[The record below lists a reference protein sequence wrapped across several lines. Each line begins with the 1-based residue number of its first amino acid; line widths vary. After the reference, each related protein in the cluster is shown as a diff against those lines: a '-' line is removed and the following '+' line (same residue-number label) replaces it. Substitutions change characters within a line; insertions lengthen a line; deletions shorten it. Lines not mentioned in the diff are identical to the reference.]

1 MAQAI
6 RRIRVSAPAEV
17 FQMKNPLITLQ
28 NHFSIGSTHGGV
40 MSSNAR
46 RFRSLIVTIVAI
58 AATNAAISFASGV
71 PTKPMNPRP
80 KDSGVPTSPENPRPR
95 TSGVPTTPNNPRP

>member
-1 MAQAI
+1 
-6 RRIRVSAPAEV
+6 
-17 FQMKNPLITLQ
+17 
-28 NHFSIGSTHGGV
+28 

-71 PTKPMNPRP
+71 PTTP
-80 KDSGVPTSPENPRPR
+80 SNPRPR
-95 TSGVPTTPNNPRP
+95 TSGVPTTPSNPRP